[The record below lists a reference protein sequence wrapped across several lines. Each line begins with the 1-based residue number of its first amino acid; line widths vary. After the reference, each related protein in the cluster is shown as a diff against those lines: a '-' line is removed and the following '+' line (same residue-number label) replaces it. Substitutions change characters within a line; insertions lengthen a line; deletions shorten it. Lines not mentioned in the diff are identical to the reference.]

1 MASSKKSTTKD
12 ERIEQQQWV
21 VHFPSSHSEKSDR
34 PPPMATNLLRLSLLP
49 HKNLCFS
56 YSVDSNVCRFDYN
69 SLVTVK
75 QHRNLLLP
83 KRRRHLLQPHLAP
96 NLVLSN
102 SLETKRLTQND
113 AFRDCDESSA
123 LLDVSGMMCG
133 GCVS

>member
-21 VHFPSSHSEKSDR
+21 VHFPSSHSEKFDR

-56 YSVDSNVCRFDYN
+56 YSVDSNVRRFDYN

-83 KRRRHLLQPHLAP
+83 KWRRHLLQPHLAP

-102 SLETKRLTQND
+102 SLETK
-113 AFRDCDESSA
+113 
-123 LLDVSGMMCG
+123 LLPKYQPKRG
-133 GCVS
+133 GDLG